1 MEVKSP
7 RTEAAV
13 DANTNQVVMDTM
25 ISIAENLIDVA
36 ESVDQSTLDDF
47 ARILISANR
56 IFVMGAGRSGLVA
69 KSFAMRLMHI
79 GFQVYV
85 VGEIVTPA
93 VTAGDVV
100 VAISGSGNTRTIS
113 EFGDICK
120 KLNVKLITVTSS
132 KDSTLGR
139 MSDLV
144 VVIDGKQKPS
154 PGKEYME
161 RQLRGNHK
169 SLTPLGT
176 LFELTVAVF
185 LDAFIAKLMVI
196 RGVDES
202 FLKQRHTVLE

>member
-7 RTEAAV
+7 RT
-13 DANTNQVVMDTM
+13 DAPINVNTNQVVTDTM
-25 ISIAENLIDVA
+25 ISIADSLINIADSIDASNLD
-36 ESVDQSTLDDF
+36 EF
-47 ARILISANR
+47 ASMLTSANR

-85 VGEIVTPA
+85 VGEIITPA

-113 EFGDICK
+113 EFGEICK
-120 KLNVKLITVTSS
+120 KLNVKLVTVTTN
-132 KDSTLGR
+132 KDSALGR

-144 VVIDGKQKPS
+144 VILDNKQKPVQS
-154 PGKEYME
+154 KEYME

-176 LFELTVAVF
+176 LFELTAAVF
-185 LDAFIAKLMVI
+185 LDAFIAKMMVI
-196 RGVDES
+196 KGVDES